1 MSHIPLV
8 FNDNDVIQATFQKH
22 IGIIL
27 DTRLSTDIWKTE
39 TVLL

>member
-27 DTRLSTDIWKTE
+27 DTRLSTDI
-39 TVLL
+39 